1 MNVAELFVRRH
12 VLAYMVSA
20 VLILFGLISID
31 RIGLGRFP
39 DMDSPMVTVM
49 TINPGATPELMDASV
64 TSIIES
70 AVNGVPGIDYI
81 ESTSSTSVSVVAL
94 RFDLDKDSDEAFL
107 ETQAKVNQVLN
118 DLPLEAERPIVGKVE
133 VSAIP
138 VIWLALRGDRTLQE
152 LNQLALHN
160 VKKKLEGITGVG
172 EVKIGGERRR
182 TIRVDLDL
190 ARMSALG
197 VTNQDVIRAFRRE
210 HIKVP
215 GGYLVGGQEEKLL
228 NIDMEFHSIKGLEEL
243 LISHRQGTSLHL
255 RDVAEITDGLA
266 DRRNFA
272 RYNGKEV
279 VGLGV
284 VKVRNANSVAIVD
297 EVMAKLE
304 TEIKPSLPEGVEIL
318 IATNEASIVIEV
330 IQALKEHIIE
340 GVVLAALVVLFFLA
354 NIRATLIVATAIP
367 VSLLGAVIVLYFGGY
382 NFNIMTLL
390 GLLLLIGV
398 VVDDAIV
405 VLENIH
411 RHQQEDR
418 EDPMRAAI
426 NGTEQVIFAVV
437 ASSLTLVCIFSTVI
451 FMDGMI
457 GRLLE
462 SFAVVVTVGVLT
474 SLMVS
479 LTLTPMLCSRY
490 LVSRHEPGG
499 LVTAIENFH
508 LRVEAR
514 YRKAL
519 TYAVKHRGLVLALT
533 LGFVSTT
540 VFFMGNLGGEF
551 FPEED
556 ESRFIVIV
564 KAPLGSN
571 ADYISEKLDRVEG
584 LILEHPAV
592 HHTITMVGSDTTDQ
606 VNEASV
612 NVMLHPKRERDI
624 SQAQTLGEIRQTLST
639 IPGIETLAAPFPM
652 IAGQRGEPLQFQIIG
667 SDFYKVAEIAQEL
680 GRQMESD
687 SVFRSVDLDLELD
700 LPMLSFTIDR
710 VRTAAQGLSSRE
722 VAEAVS
728 VLAGG
733 LDVAKYSEIP
743 SDGERYDIRLQAK
756 RTNMRTDQDL
766 QRIYFHAA
774 DDSLIRLDAV
784 ADYREELGPAA
795 IQRFDLK
802 YAAKFYSMTDISL
815 GEAVTRVQNLAEP
828 LLLPGYELVLGGQA
842 DEFQKTQF
850 YIVFVF
856 VTGLIMIY
864 MVLASQFNSFLQ
876 PAIVML
882 AQPLAIVGGVL
893 SLWLFNYT
901 LNINSMIG
909 LVLLIGLVSK
919 NSILLVDLTN
929 RFISEGMAVDEA
941 LLTACPQ
948 RMRPVLMTSLTVILA
963 LFPAA
968 LGIGAGAEQYGALA
982 VAVIGGM
989 ISSTVLTLVVVPAA
1003 YSLIE
1008 ELRDLRSKKQKQLRV

>member
-1 MNVAELFVRRH
+1 MNIAELFVRRH

-49 TINPGATPELMDASV
+49 TVNPGATPELMDASV
-64 TSIIES
+64 TNIIES

-81 ESTSSTSVSVVAL
+81 ESQSSTSVSVVAL
-94 RFDLDKDSDEAFL
+94 RFNLDKDSDVAFL

-118 DLPLEAERPIVGKVE
+118 DLPREAERPIVAKVE

-138 VIWLALRGDRTLQE
+138 VVWLVVKGERTLKE
-152 LNQLALHN
+152 LNQIALLN
-160 VKKKLEGITGVG
+160 VKKKLEGIDGVG
-172 EVKIGGERRR
+172 EVRIGGGQER
-182 TIRVDLDL
+182 TIRVDLNL

-197 VTNQDVIRAFRRE
+197 ITNQDVIKAFQRE

-215 GGYLVGGQEEKLL
+215 GGYLVGSQQEKLL
-228 NIDMEFHSIKGLEEL
+228 YMDMEFHTIEGLQGL
-243 LISHRQGTSLHL
+243 LVRHRQDASVHL
-255 RDVAEITDGLA
+255 ADIADITDGLA
-266 DRRNFA
+266 DKRNFA
-272 RYNGKEV
+272 RYNGEQA
-279 VGLGV
+279 VGLGI
-284 VKVRNANSVAIVD
+284 VKVRNANSVAIV
-297 EVMAKLE
+297 EQVMDKLE
-304 TEIKPSLPEGVEIL
+304 TVIKPSLPDGVEIL
-318 IATNEASIVIEV
+318 VAANEASIITEV
-330 IQALKEHIIE
+330 VQALKEHIVE
-340 GVVLAALVVLFFLA
+340 GVILAALVVLLFLA
-354 NIRATLIVATAIP
+354 NIRATLIIATAIP

-411 RHQQEDR
+411 RHQQENR
-418 EDPMRAAI
+418 EDPVRAAVK
-426 NGTEQVIFAVV
+426 GTEQVIFAVV

-451 FMDGMI
+451 FMEGMI

-474 SLMVS
+474 SLLVS

-490 LVSRHEPGG
+490 LVSRHAPGG
-499 LVTAIENFH
+499 LATAVENFH
-508 LRVEAR
+508 KSVENR
-514 YRKAL
+514 YRKL
-519 TYAVKHRGLVLALT
+519 LGYAVKHRWTVLALMF
-533 LGFVSTT
+533 GFVSST
-540 VFFMGNLGGEF
+540 VYFMGNLGGEF

-556 ESRFIVIV
+556 ESRFIVIM
-564 KAPLGSN
+564 KTPLGSS
-571 ADYISEKLDRVEG
+571 ADYVSDKLDVVEG
-584 LILEHPAV
+584 VIGQHPAV
-592 HHTITMVGSDTTDQ
+592 NHVFTVVGSKSNDQ
-606 VNEASV
+606 VNEASI
-612 NVMLHPKRERDI
+612 NVMLHAKKERDI
-624 SQAQTLGEIRQTLST
+624 SQAQALEDIRVELKK
-639 IPGIETLAAPFPM
+639 IPGIDALVAPFPL

-667 SDFYKVAEIAQEL
+667 PDFNRVAEIAQQL
-680 GRQMESD
+680 YQQMIRDENI
-687 SVFRSVDLDLELD
+687 RSVDLDLQLD

-710 VRTAAQGLSSRE
+710 VRTAAQGLNSRE

-733 LDVAKYSEIP
+733 LDVAKFSEIP
-743 SDGERYDIRLQAK
+743 GDGERYDIRLQAK
-756 RTNMRTDQDL
+756 QDNMRSSEDL
-766 QRIYFHAA
+766 QKIYFHAR
-774 DDSLIRLDAV
+774 DGSLIRLDAI
-784 ADYREELGPAA
+784 ADYKEEMGPAT
-795 IQRFDLK
+795 IQRYDLK

-815 GEAVTRVQNLAEP
+815 GEAVGKIQSMAKP
-828 LLLPGYELVLGGQA
+828 LLSPGYDLTMGGQA
-842 DEFQKTQF
+842 DEFEKTQF

-856 VTGLIMIY
+856 VTGLILIY

-882 AQPLAIVGGVL
+882 AQPLAIVGGIL
-893 SLWLFNYT
+893 ALWIFNYT

-929 RFISEGMAVDEA
+929 RFCAEGMDVDTA

-968 LGIGAGAEQYGALA
+968 LGIGAGAEQYSSLA

-989 ISSTVLTLVVVPAA
+989 ISSTLLTLVVVPAA

-1008 ELRDLRSKKQKQLRV
+1008 ELRGRGQRANEARV